1 MYNSGILC
9 KFATEI
15 ATRNMKFRTE
25 IPTPEYPFHISYQD
39 QLMLLGSCFSD
50 HIGNFFQEMGFDTLS
65 NPFGTLFNPV
75 SIATALKMCMDP
87 ELFNEQYIDFFNE
100 KWISYAHHGKFSH
113 PDKETFLQ
121 NIRQNLDR
129 AHAFLTSANYLF
141 FTFGTAYC
149 YCLIE
154 RDLIVANCHKIPA
167 NRFEKKLFTVEQITD
182 IYRELLPQ
190 ILQFNPKLKV
200 IFTVSPVRHL
210 ADGFHENQ
218 ISKSILHL
226 SINQLIDNTNTFY
239 FPSYEM
245 VQDDLRDYRF
255 YAADLCHPSDAAVTY
270 IREKLTDAFFTPET
284 QERMKEV
291 VKGNKAQGH
300 RKMC

>member
-1 MYNSGILC
+1 
-9 KFATEI
+9 
-15 ATRNMKFRTE
+15 MKFRTE
-25 IPTPEYPFHISYQD
+25 IPTPKYPFDINYQD
-39 QLMLLGSCFSD
+39 KLMLVGSCFSD
-50 HIGNFFQEMGFDTLS
+50 HIGNFFQEMRFDTLS

-75 SIATALKMCMDP
+75 SIANALKMSMNP
-87 ELFNEQYIDFFNE
+87 ELFNEQHIDFFNE

-113 PDKETFLQ
+113 PDKETFWQ
-121 NIRQNLDR
+121 NISQNLNR
-129 AHAFLTSANYLF
+129 AHNFLSSANYLF
-141 FTFGTAYC
+141 ITFGTAYC
-149 YCLIE
+149 YRLIE

-167 NRFEKKLFTVEQITD
+167 AQFEKQLLTIEQIVGFYQD
-182 IYRELLPQ
+182 LLEQ
-190 ILQFNPKLKV
+190 LRQFNPQLKT

-270 IREKLTDAFFTPET
+270 IREKLTDAFFTLET

-291 VKGNKAQGH
+291 VKENKAQGH
-300 RKMC
+300 RNNMPIS

>member
-1 MYNSGILC
+1 
-9 KFATEI
+9 
-15 ATRNMKFRTE
+15 MKFRTE
-25 IPTPEYPFHISYQD
+25 IPTPKYPFDINYQD
-39 QLMLLGSCFSD
+39 KLMLLGSCFSD
-50 HIGNFFQEMGFDTLS
+50 HIGNFFQEMRFDTLS

-75 SIATALKMCMDP
+75 SIANALKMCMNP
-87 ELFNEQYIDFFNE
+87 ELFNEQHIDFFNE

-113 PDKETFLQ
+113 PDKETFIQ
-121 NIRQNLDR
+121 NIRQNLDK
-129 AHAFLTSANYLF
+129 AHDFLSSANYLF
-141 FTFGTAYC
+141 ITFGTAYC
-149 YCLIE
+149 YRLIE

-167 NRFEKKLFTVEQITD
+167 NQFEKQLLTIEQIVGLYQD
-182 IYRELLPQ
+182 LLEQ
-190 ILQFNPKLKV
+190 LRQFNPKLKI

-218 ISKSILHL
+218 ISKSTLHL
-226 SINQLIDNTNTFY
+226 SVNQLVDNINTYY

-291 VKGNKAQGH
+291 VKENKAQGH
-300 RKMC
+300 RSLNATIN

>member
-1 MYNSGILC
+1 M
-9 KFATEI
+9 T
-15 ATRNMKFRTE
+15 MKFRTE
-25 IPTPEYPFHISYQD
+25 IPTPKYPFNINYQNK
-39 QLMLLGSCFSD
+39 LMLVGSCFSD
-50 HIGNFFQEMGFDTLS
+50 HIGNFFQEMRFDTLS

-75 SIATALKMCMDP
+75 SIANALKMCMNP
-87 ELFNEQYIDFFNE
+87 ELFNEQHIDFFNE

-121 NIRQNLDR
+121 NIRQNLDK
-129 AHAFLTSANYLF
+129 AHDFLNSANYLF
-141 FTFGTAYC
+141 ITFGTAYC
-149 YCLIE
+149 YRLIE

-167 NRFEKKLFTVEQITD
+167 NQFEKQLLTIEQIVGLYQD
-182 IYRELLPQ
+182 LLEQ
-190 ILQFNPKLKV
+190 LRQFNPKLKI

-218 ISKSILHL
+218 ISKSTLHL
-226 SINQLIDNTNTFY
+226 SVNQLVENTNTFY
-239 FPSYEM
+239 YPSYEM

-255 YAADLCHPSDAAVTY
+255 YAADLCHPSDAAITY
-270 IREKLTDAFFTPET
+270 IREKLTEALFTPET

-300 RKMC
+300 RRMC

>member
-1 MYNSGILC
+1 M
-9 KFATEI
+9 
-15 ATRNMKFRTE
+15 R
-25 IPTPEYPFHISYQD
+25 
-39 QLMLLGSCFSD
+39 
-50 HIGNFFQEMGFDTLS
+50 FDTLS

-75 SIATALKMCMDP
+75 SIANALKMCINP

-121 NIRQNLDR
+121 NIRQNLDK
-129 AHAFLTSANYLF
+129 AHDFLSSANYLF
-141 FTFGTAYC
+141 ITFGTAYC
-149 YCLIE
+149 YRLIE

-167 NRFEKKLFTVEQITD
+167 NQFEKQLLTIEQIAGLYQD
-182 IYRELLPQ
+182 LLEQ
-190 ILQFNPKLKV
+190 LRQFNPQLKI

-218 ISKSILHL
+218 ISKSTLHL
-226 SINQLIDNTNTFY
+226 SVNQLVDNTNTYY

-270 IREKLTDAFFTPET
+270 IREKLTDAFFTLET

-291 VKGNKAQGH
+291 VKENKAQGH
-300 RKMC
+300 RNNVPIS

>member
-1 MYNSGILC
+1 M
-9 KFATEI
+9 T
-15 ATRNMKFRTE
+15 MKFRTE
-25 IPTPEYPFHISYQD
+25 IPTPKYPFNINYQNK
-39 QLMLLGSCFSD
+39 LMLVGSCFSD
-50 HIGNFFQEMGFDTLS
+50 HIGNFFQEMRFDTLS

-75 SIATALKMCMDP
+75 SIANALKMCMNP
-87 ELFNEQYIDFFNE
+87 ELFNEQHIDFFNE

-121 NIRQNLDR
+121 NIRQNLDK
-129 AHAFLTSANYLF
+129 AHDFLNSANYLF
-141 FTFGTAYC
+141 ITFGTAYC
-149 YCLIE
+149 YRLIE

-167 NRFEKKLFTVEQITD
+167 NQFEKQLLTIEQIVGLYQD
-182 IYRELLPQ
+182 LLEQ
-190 ILQFNPKLKV
+190 LRQFNPKLKI

-218 ISKSILHL
+218 ISKSTLHL
-226 SINQLIDNTNTFY
+226 SVNQLVENTNTFY
-239 FPSYEM
+239 YPSYEM

-291 VKGNKAQGH
+291 VKENKAQGH
-300 RKMC
+300 RRMC